1 MRRRVGSEQRL
12 RGFSTEEVTRLGVL
26 GGFFISFHLVVCVL
40 LCSFDFCHF
49 NDCYDET
56 WDGKDERW
64 FMVMIST
71 IE

>member
-1 MRRRVGSEQRL
+1 MGSEQRL
-12 RGFSTEEVTRLGVL
+12 RGSSTEEATRLGVL
-26 GGFFISFHLVVCVL
+26 GISTFIFHLVVCLL
-40 LCSFDFCHF
+40 LCPFDFCHF

-56 WDGKDERW
+56 WDGVDERW